1 MRSVK
6 DEYRELDS
14 LFRHERE
21 QNQPV
26 KDLIASSYAAAEE
39 INPASA
45 QLAQRRYRKGEHRIK
60 TCLDMFI
67 SEPHYYNL
75 LRVFLKTAKTL
86 HEKVFSVT

>member
-21 QNQPV
+21 QNQPIQN
-26 KDLIASSYAAAEE
+26 LIASIYAAVKE
-39 INPASA
+39 INPVATA
-45 QLAQRRYRKGEHRIK
+45 LAERRYRKGEHRFK

-75 LRVFLKTAKTL
+75 LRTFLQTAKVE
-86 HEKVFSVT
+86 HEKIFSAV

>member
-6 DEYRELDS
+6 DEFRQLDS

-26 KDLIASSYAAAEE
+26 QNLIASIYAAVKEF
-39 INPASA
+39 NPASA
-45 QLAQRRYRKGEHRIK
+45 TLAERRYRKGENRVK

-67 SEPHYYNL
+67 SEPQYYNL
-75 LRVFLKTAKTL
+75 LRIFLQTAKVE
-86 HEKVFSVT
+86 HEKIFPVT

>member
-6 DEYRELDS
+6 DEYRQMDF
-14 LFRHERE
+14 LFRHEHV

-26 KDLIASSYAAAEE
+26 KDLIASSYEATKE

-45 QLAQRRYRKGEHRIK
+45 QLAERRYRKGEHRIK
-60 TCLDMFI
+60 TCLEMFI

-75 LRVFLKTAKTL
+75 LRVFLKTAKAL
-86 HEKVFSVT
+86 YEKIFSAV